1 MLKVESPSPF
11 SMNVSLYTQE
21 ELTQKAHPYELIPCG
36 STVLCLDSYMSG
48 VGSNSC
54 GPALME
60 EYRVDGETLHM
71 DFTLSLQTDAS
82 ADSKKSRSPAGETFL
97 YPEQSSLF
105 AAKPPEAEAAG
116 KF

>member
-1 MLKVESPSPF
+1 MVL
-11 SMNVSLYTQE
+11 LYTQE

-71 DFTLSLQTDAS
+71 DFTLSLQTEC
-82 ADSKKSRSPAGETFL
+82 KC
-97 YPEQSSLF
+97 
-105 AAKPPEAEAAG
+105 
-116 KF
+116 